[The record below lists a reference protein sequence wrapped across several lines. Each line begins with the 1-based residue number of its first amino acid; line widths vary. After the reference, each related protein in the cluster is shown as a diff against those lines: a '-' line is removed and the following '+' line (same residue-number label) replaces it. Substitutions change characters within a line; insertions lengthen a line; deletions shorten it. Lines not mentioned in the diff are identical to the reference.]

1 MLLRNLGTTKM
12 DPKTNA
18 FPMQISDLSP
28 AFCQLVYEQRLWN
41 LSKIFFSNFLTKV
54 DFL

>member
-12 DPKTNA
+12 DPKTKA
-18 FPMQISDLSP
+18 FPMQISDFKSP
-28 AFCQLVYEQRLWN
+28 AFCQLT
-41 LSKIFFSNFLTKV
+41 KIIKNFQDFFSNFLTKV